1 MTTNSAIQKACNDIL
16 IAANL
21 GYPISWPGINFT
33 PPTSGYWLVV
43 THLPNRGVDD
53 RLANDSHVSP
63 QGIYQV
69 TVNSRPTSEI
79 NLREVAEQV
88 QQVFRKGTAVVFTDE
103 IANDGATLE
112 LDFATEY
119 YFYSPIYTEST
130 RIRVTR
136 HPYTTSAMYVDDH
149 MELAVTVEY
158 SE

>member
-16 IAANL
+16 IAAAL
-21 GYPISWPGINFT
+21 GYPIAWPGISFT

-79 NLREVAEQV
+79 NLREVAESV
-88 QQVFRKGTAVVFTDE
+88 MAVFPKGT
-103 IANDGATLE
+103 
-112 LDFATEY
+112 
-119 YFYSPIYTEST
+119 PI
-130 RIRVTR
+130 IPPLRVTDP
-136 HPYTTSAMYVDDH
+136 PYDRGVMYLEDR
-149 MELAVTVEY
+149 MELVVTVEY